1 MGNPPPLTDLV
12 RALQAAV
19 AALGASPV
27 ADEMRRI
34 GGVVFI
40 AVATILIVWYGIKMM
55 FGRRDPSG
63 EIFGFAKL
71 LLTIAVVYSA
81 LTYYDQPVPGLG
93 VSATDLVPARRLAD
107 RRDHLR
113 GLRADSAR
121 LLTSG
126 GGSSWR
132 IPFSLLPN
140 LTYWALLLIIGL
152 AQAVVLFVTAFGLI
166 ASGVCLVM
174 GPLFIPFALV
184 PSFEW
189 LFWGWLKAF
198 VQYSFMQVV
207 AQLFIA
213 LFSSYVLAY
222 LTQVPP
228 GLTVEG
234 TLLWGTLFRDGPH
247 QLHARRADGAIA
259 HRIPVQRT
267 DHRLPRRRPA
277 AVKDSVMQHEDRE
290 RFLGHSLIRAR
301 QEGQRLVLLVACA
314 PPRHG
319 WSRASHGGCVRSL
332 AMDTPKASP
341 LPDDVRMRRGPI
353 RSSPPRAAST
363 SSSTPAPS
371 S

>member
-93 VSATDLVPARRLAD
+93 VSATDLVLGQAHRLTDAITYEAFEQIQLGLSDLWRRFEPAN
-107 RRDHLR
+107 
-113 GLRADSAR
+113 
-121 LLTSG
+121 
-126 GGSSWR
+126 
-132 IPFSLLPN
+132 PFSLLPN

-189 LFWGWLKAF
+189 LFWGWLKAL

-234 TLLWGTLFRDGPH
+234 TLLWGLY
-247 QLHARRADGAIA
+247 
-259 HRIPVQRT
+259 
-267 DHRLPRRRPA
+267 
-277 AVKDSVMQHEDRE
+277 SVMVLIS
-290 RFLGHSLIRAR
+290 FTLGVLMVPSLTASLFS
-301 QEGQRLVLLVACA
+301 GQIATFS
-314 PPRHG
+314 P
-319 WSRASHGGCVRSL
+319 VRSRT
-332 AMDTPKASP
+332 M
-341 LPDDVRMRRGPI
+341 
-353 RSSPPRAAST
+353 
-363 SSSTPAPS
+363 
-371 S
+371 

>member
-93 VSATDLVPARRLAD
+93 VSATDLVLGQAHRLTDAITYEAFEQIQLGLSDLWRRFEPAN
-107 RRDHLR
+107 
-113 GLRADSAR
+113 
-121 LLTSG
+121 
-126 GGSSWR
+126 
-132 IPFSLLPN
+132 PFSLLPN

-174 GPLFIPFALV
+174 GPLFIPFAIV

-213 LFSSYVLAY
+213 LFSSYVLTY

-234 TLLWGTLFRDGPH
+234 TLLWGLY
-247 QLHARRADGAIA
+247 
-259 HRIPVQRT
+259 
-267 DHRLPRRRPA
+267 
-277 AVKDSVMQHEDRE
+277 SVMVLISFTLGVLMVPSLTASLFSGSITGSVLRE
-290 RFLGHSLIRAR
+290 QRF
-301 QEGQRLVLLVACA
+301 
-314 PPRHG
+314 
-319 WSRASHGGCVRSL
+319 
-332 AMDTPKASP
+332 
-341 LPDDVRMRRGPI
+341 
-353 RSSPPRAAST
+353 
-363 SSSTPAPS
+363 
-371 S
+371 

>member
-19 AALGASPV
+19 AALGTSPV

-93 VSATDLVPARRLAD
+93 VSATDLVLGQAHRLTDAITYEAFEQIQLGLSYLWRRFEPAN
-107 RRDHLR
+107 
-113 GLRADSAR
+113 
-121 LLTSG
+121 
-126 GGSSWR
+126 
-132 IPFSLLPN
+132 PFSLLPN

-234 TLLWGTLFRDGPH
+234 TLLWGLY
-247 QLHARRADGAIA
+247 
-259 HRIPVQRT
+259 
-267 DHRLPRRRPA
+267 
-277 AVKDSVMQHEDRE
+277 SVMVLISFTLGVLMVPSLTASLFSGSITGSVLRE
-290 RFLGHSLIRAR
+290 QRF
-301 QEGQRLVLLVACA
+301 
-314 PPRHG
+314 
-319 WSRASHGGCVRSL
+319 
-332 AMDTPKASP
+332 
-341 LPDDVRMRRGPI
+341 
-353 RSSPPRAAST
+353 
-363 SSSTPAPS
+363 
-371 S
+371 

>member
-19 AALGASPV
+19 AALGTSPV

-71 LLTIAVVYSA
+71 LLTIALVYSA

-93 VSATDLVPARRLAD
+93 VSATDLVLGQAHRLTDAITYEAFEQIQLGLSDLWRRFEPAN
-107 RRDHLR
+107 
-113 GLRADSAR
+113 
-121 LLTSG
+121 
-126 GGSSWR
+126 
-132 IPFSLLPN
+132 PFSLLPN

-234 TLLWGTLFRDGPH
+234 TLLWGLY
-247 QLHARRADGAIA
+247 
-259 HRIPVQRT
+259 
-267 DHRLPRRRPA
+267 
-277 AVKDSVMQHEDRE
+277 SVMVLIS
-290 RFLGHSLIRAR
+290 FTLGVLMVPSLTASLFSGHIATFSPVR
-301 QEGQRLVLLVACA
+301 
-314 PPRHG
+314 PR
-319 WSRASHGGCVRSL
+319 
-332 AMDTPKASP
+332 M
-341 LPDDVRMRRGPI
+341 M
-353 RSSPPRAAST
+353 
-363 SSSTPAPS
+363 
-371 S
+371 

>member
-19 AALGASPV
+19 AALGTSPV

-93 VSATDLVPARRLAD
+93 VSATDLVLGQAHRLTDAITYEAFEQIQLGLSDLWRRFEPAN
-107 RRDHLR
+107 
-113 GLRADSAR
+113 
-121 LLTSG
+121 
-126 GGSSWR
+126 
-132 IPFSLLPN
+132 PFSLLPN

-234 TLLWGTLFRDGPH
+234 TLLWGLY
-247 QLHARRADGAIA
+247 
-259 HRIPVQRT
+259 
-267 DHRLPRRRPA
+267 
-277 AVKDSVMQHEDRE
+277 SVMVLIS
-290 RFLGHSLIRAR
+290 FTLGVLMVPSLTASLFS
-301 QEGQRLVLLVACA
+301 GQIATFS
-314 PPRHG
+314 P
-319 WSRASHGGCVRSL
+319 VRSRT
-332 AMDTPKASP
+332 M
-341 LPDDVRMRRGPI
+341 
-353 RSSPPRAAST
+353 
-363 SSSTPAPS
+363 
-371 S
+371 